1 VDRQWE
7 FWIDRGGTFT
17 DIVARRPDGLLVAH
31 KLLSDNPRAYR
42 DAAVAG
48 LRQLLGVEPDQKI
61 PAGAIRQVRLGT
73 TVATNALLE
82 RKGEPTVLVITRGFA
97 DALRI
102 AYQNRPRIFDRHI
115 ELPQLLYDRVIEA
128 DERVTAHGEVLTPL
142 DEDAI
147 ERQLKAA
154 HDDGFRSVAVVC
166 LHGYRYPQHE
176 QKIGDLARAAGFTQ
190 VCESHRTSP
199 LMKLVSRGDTTVVD
213 AYLSPILQRYVTE
226 VASELENVKLL
237 FMQSNGG
244 LTDAASFRGKDSILS
259 GPAGGIVGM
268 ARTARNAGFA
278 KVIGFD
284 MGGTS
289 TDVSH
294 YAGSFE
300 REYETQVAGVRMR
313 APMLSIHTVAAGG
326 GSVLRF
332 DGSRYRV
339 GPDSAGAYPGPACY
353 RNGGPLTLTDA
364 NVLLGRIQPAWFPH
378 VFGPDGDQP
387 LDAAVTEAKFG
398 ELAQQITRATGDRR
412 GPEQVAAGFA
422 EIAVANMANAIKK
435 ISVQRGYDVTEYL
448 LNVFGGAGGQHACAV
463 ADALGMS
470 KVLIHPLAGV
480 LSAYGIGLA
489 DIVAMR
495 ERAVEAPLT
504 AETAAALPGI
514 LGPLEREARAEV
526 EGWAG
531 GQENGVPEARIG
543 VTHRAHLRYEGTDT
557 AVIVPLGSVTG
568 MTAAFE
574 TEYARRFSFLMPGKT
589 IIAEAVS
596 VEVTGAQQGQAA
608 DTTARSAESADPGGR
623 PPGTPRGNDPQ
634 PARVRMFTAGAWAEV
649 GLFPRAALRPGHE
662 VDGPAIIAEDLA
674 TTVVEP
680 GWRAVV
686 TGRGDLLLER
696 TAPRPDRAGA
706 TTRADPVLLEIFNNL
721 FMSVAE
727 QMGVRLQATAH
738 SVNIKERLDFS
749 CAVFDAEGGLI
760 ANAPHMPVHLGSMGE
775 SIKMVI
781 RRNPDIRRGDVYVLN
796 DPYHGGTHI
805 PDITVVTPVFAPAP
819 DDEIWFYV
827 ASRGHHAE
835 IGGISP
841 GSMPSASTRVEEE
854 GVLIDNWLLV
864 ENGRLNE
871 AETVSLLQTA
881 EYPSRDPAT
890 NLADLRAQIA
900 ANEEGLRELHK
911 MAGHFGLDVVRAY
924 MAHVQENAAESV
936 RRVITALHHGQ
947 YAYELDN
954 GATIQVAVRVNA
966 NDRTATIDF
975 TGTSGQLDDNFN
987 APSSVAL
994 AAVLYVFR
1002 TLVDDDIPLNSGCL
1016 QPLTVIIP
1024 EHTML
1029 SPRYPAAVAA
1039 GNVETSQ
1046 AVSGALYG
1054 ALGVM
1059 AEGSGTMNNVTFGND
1074 RYQYYETVASGSGAG
1089 DGFDGTDVV
1098 QTKMTNSRLTD
1109 PEVLEWRYPVLLES
1123 YRIRPG
1129 SGGAGRWHGGNGGV
1143 RRLRFNEPMTIT
1155 TLTGHRRVPA
1165 FGMAGGQP
1173 GALGR
1178 HWIEH
1183 PDGTVT
1189 PMRGCDSVQVRP
1201 GDVFVIETPGGGGYG
1216 SVLYRTERGAR
1227 SPYQPSSASSSRRT
1241 VTSAASCPL
1250 VWSSTAISACRT
1262 RCRSWPASSSRWAAS
1277 HSSGGSPRHSRS
1289 ASTRCRSMCRPTPPG
1304 AGVVWSAASRA
1315 RRSRG
1320 SAGSRLLRST
1330 PECQPSSTGKANA
1343 RRGSASR
1350 SPSGSSRRTST

>member
-1 VDRQWE
+1 VDGRWE

-17 DIVARRPDGLLVAH
+17 DIVARRPDRRLTAH
-31 KLLSDNPRAYR
+31 KLLSDNPRAYQ

-48 LRQLLGVEPDQKI
+48 IRQLLGLGPDEKI
-61 PAGAIRQVRLGT
+61 PADRIGSARLGT

-82 RKGEPTVLVITRGFA
+82 RTGEPTVLVITEGFA

-102 AYQNRPRIFDRHI
+102 AYQNRPRIFDRRI
-115 ELPQLLYDRVIEA
+115 VLPELLYERVIEA
-128 DERVTAHGEVLTPL
+128 RERVTARGEVLTPL

-147 ERQLKAA
+147 TKSLKAA
-154 HDDGFRSVAVVC
+154 YDDGFRSVAVVC
-166 LHGYRYPQHE
+166 VHGYRYPAHE
-176 QKIGDLARAAGFTQ
+176 ARIGEIARAAGFTQ
-190 VCESHRTSP
+190 VSESHRTSP

-213 AYLSPILQRYVTE
+213 AYLSPILQRYVAE
-226 VASELENVKLL
+226 VARELEDVKLL

-268 ARTARNAGFA
+268 ARTAAQAGFS

-294 YAGSFE
+294 FAGAFE

-326 GSVLRF
+326 GSVLHF

-339 GPDSAGAYPGPACY
+339 GPDSAGADPGPACY
-353 RNGGPLTLTDA
+353 RRGGPLTVTDA
-364 NVLLGRIQPAWFPH
+364 NVLLGRIQPGYFPH
-378 VFGPDGDQP
+378 VFGEHSDAP
-387 LDAAVTEAKFG
+387 LDAGITEAKFT
-398 ELAQQITRATGDRR
+398 ELSEQIAAATGDRR
-412 GPEQVAAGFA
+412 GPEQVAAGFI

-435 ISVQRGYDVTEYL
+435 ISVQRGYDVTEYV

-495 ERAVEAPLT
+495 EQAVEAPLT
-504 AETAAALPGI
+504 DNLIAALPAI
-514 LGPLEREARAEV
+514 AGPLEASARAEV
-526 EGWAG
+526 AG
-531 GQENGVPEARIG
+531 EGVPGDRI
-543 VTHRAHLRYEGTDT
+543 TAAHRAHLRYEGTDT
-557 AVIVPLGSVTG
+557 AVIVPVGSVPA
-568 MTAAFE
+568 MTRAFE
-574 TEYARRFSFLMPGKT
+574 TEYTRRFSFLMPDKT
-589 IIAEAVS
+589 ILVEAVS
-596 VEVTGAQQGQAA
+596 VEVMGAQEKLSAQ
-608 DTTARSAESADPGGR
+608 TTARSAQEESAGPER
-623 PPGTPRGNDPQ
+623 P
-634 PARVRMFTAGAWAEV
+634 ASHEKARMFTAGGWAEA
-649 GLFPRAALRPGHE
+649 GLFRRAGLRPGQAI
-662 VDGPAIIAEDLA
+662 DGPAIITEDLA
-674 TTVVEP
+674 TTVVDP
-680 GWRAVV
+680 GWQAVV
-686 TGRGDLLLER
+686 TGHGDLLLSR
-696 TAPRPDRAGA
+696 VTARPGRAAVGTA
-706 TTRADPVLLEIFNNL
+706 ADPVMLEIFNNL

-749 CAVFDAEGGLI
+749 CALFDAEGGLI

-781 RRNPDIRRGDVYVLN
+781 QRNHGRIRRGDVYVLN
-796 DPYHGGTHI
+796 DPYHGGTHL
-805 PDITVVTPVFAPAP
+805 PDITVVTPVFAPRREPSEPEPTAAMSQRRGYNRLDVTSHRSGPPASGPAP
-819 DDEIWFYV
+819 DDDELWFYV

-841 GSMPSASTRVEEE
+841 GSMPAASTRVEEE

-864 ENGRLNE
+864 RDGRLRE
-871 AETVSLLQTA
+871 AETIALLQTA

-900 ANEEGLRELHK
+900 ANERGIAELHK
-911 MAGHFGLDVVRAY
+911 MVDHFGLDVVQAY
-924 MAHVQENAAESV
+924 MGHVQQNAAESV
-936 RRVITALHHGQ
+936 RRVITALHDGH
-947 YAYELDN
+947 YAYELDD
-954 GATIQVAVRVNA
+954 GAVIRVAVRVNA
-966 NDRTATIDF
+966 GERTAEIDF
-975 TGTSGQLDDNFN
+975 TGTSSQLRDNFN
-987 APSSVAL
+987 APSSVAM

-1016 QPLTVIIP
+1016 HPLKVIIP
-1024 EHTML
+1024 PGTML
-1029 SPRYPAAVAA
+1029 SPEYPAAVAA

-1046 AVSGALYG
+1046 VVTGALYA

-1129 SGGAGRWHGGNGGV
+1129 SGGAGRWRGGNGGI
-1143 RRLRFNEPMTIT
+1143 RRLRFSQPMTVT
-1155 TLTGHRRVPA
+1155 TLTGHRRIPA

-1183 PDGTVT
+1183 QDGTVT
-1189 PMRGCDSVQVRP
+1189 AMRGCDSVTVRP

-1216 SVLYRTERGAR
+1216 
-1227 SPYQPSSASSSRRT
+1227 
-1241 VTSAASCPL
+1241 
-1250 VWSSTAISACRT
+1250 
-1262 RCRSWPASSSRWAAS
+1262 
-1277 HSSGGSPRHSRS
+1277 
-1289 ASTRCRSMCRPTPPG
+1289 TP
-1304 AGVVWSAASRA
+1304 
-1315 RRSRG
+1315 
-1320 SAGSRLLRST
+1320 
-1330 PECQPSSTGKANA
+1330 
-1343 RRGSASR
+1343 
-1350 SPSGSSRRTST
+1350 

>member
-1 VDRQWE
+1 LGPGQWE

-17 DIVARRPDGLLVAH
+17 DIVARRPDGQLIAH

-48 LRQLLGVEPDQKI
+48 IRQLLQLNRREPI
-61 PAGAIRQVRLGT
+61 PADRIRQVRLGT

-82 RKGEPTVLVITRGFA
+82 RTGEPTVLVITRGFA

-102 AYQNRPRIFDRHI
+102 AYQNRPRIFDRRI

-128 DERVTAHGEVLTPL
+128 GERIGAHGEILTPL

-147 ERQLKAA
+147 S
-154 HDDGFRSVAVVC
+154 HDLAQARKDGFTAVAIVC
-166 LHGYRYPQHE
+166 MHGYRYPDHE
-176 QKIGDLARAAGFTQ
+176 RRIGALARDAGFTQ
-190 VCESHRTSP
+190 VSESHRTSP

-213 AYLSPILQRYVTE
+213 AYLSPILQRYVSE
-226 VASELENVKLL
+226 VASELNGVKLL

-268 ARTARNAGFA
+268 ARTASNAGFTR
-278 KVIGFD
+278 VIGFD

-294 YAGSFE
+294 YAGNLE
-300 REYETQVAGVRMR
+300 REYETLVAGVRMR

-326 GSVLRF
+326 GSVLHF

-339 GPDSAGAYPGPACY
+339 GPDSAGADPGPACY

-364 NVLLGRIQPAWFPH
+364 NVLLGRIQPPEFPR

-387 LDAAVTEAKFG
+387 LDEKVTRAKFN
-398 ELAQQITRATGDRR
+398 ELATQITGQTGDTR
-412 GPEQVAAGFA
+412 GPEQVAAGFV

-470 KVLIHPLAGV
+470 QVLIHPLAGV

-489 DIVAMR
+489 DVVAMR
-495 ERAVEAPLT
+495 EQAVEAPLDAGT
-504 AETAAALPGI
+504 PGKI
-514 LGPLEREARAEV
+514 AQTLQPLERDARAEV
-526 EGWAG
+526 QAEVAPGTKISA
-531 GQENGVPEARIG
+531 ARR
-543 VTHRAHLRYEGTDT
+543 VHLRYDGTDT
-557 AVIVPLGSVTG
+557 AVIVPAGSLAE

-574 TEYARRFSFLMPGKT
+574 AEYARRFSFLMPDKT

-596 VEVTGAQQGQAA
+596 VEVTGAQETLPA
-608 DTTARSAESADPGGR
+608 DTTVRSAKKDSAEPV
-623 PPGTPRGNDPQ
+623 P
-634 PARVRMFTAGAWAEV
+634 VRMFTAGAWAEV
-649 GLFPRAALRPGHE
+649 DLFPRAALRRGQA

-686 TGRGDLLLER
+686 TDRGDLMLER
-696 TAPRPDRAGA
+696 TTPRPDRAQAG
-706 TTRADPVLLEIFNNL
+706 TSADPVMLEIFNNL

-749 CAVFDAEGGLI
+749 CAVFDRDGGLI

-781 RRNPDIRRGDVYVLN
+781 QRNPNIRRGDVYVLN
-796 DPYHGGTHI
+796 DPYHGGTHL
-805 PDITVVTPVFAPAP
+805 PDVTVVTPVFAPAG
-819 DDEIWFYV
+819 DRHSDNHHDEIWFYV

-864 ENGRLNE
+864 QDGRLNE
-871 AETVSLLQTA
+871 AETINLLQTA
-881 EYPSRDPAT
+881 RYPSRAPAT

-900 ANEEGLRELHK
+900 ANEEGIRELHA
-911 MAGHFGLDVVRAY
+911 MVGHFGLDVVRAY
-924 MAHVQENAAESV
+924 MGHVQENAAESV
-936 RRVITALHHGQ
+936 RRVITALHDGHFE
-947 YAYELDN
+947 YELDN
-954 GATIQVAVRVNA
+954 GAKINVTVRVNQQ
-966 NDRTATIDF
+966 DRTAEIDF
-975 TGTSGQLDDNFN
+975 TGTSAQLKDNFN
-987 APSSVAL
+987 APSSVAM

-1046 AVSGALYG
+1046 IVTGALYA

-1129 SGGAGRWHGGNGGV
+1129 SAGAGRWHGGRGGI
-1143 RRLRFNEPMTIT
+1143 RRLRFTEPMTVT

-1189 PMRGCDSVQVRP
+1189 PMQGCDSVPVRP

-1216 SVLYRTERGAR
+1216 PSSLCRTDHPAR
-1227 SPYQPSSASSSRRT
+1227 SR
-1241 VTSAASCPL
+1241 
-1250 VWSSTAISACRT
+1250 
-1262 RCRSWPASSSRWAAS
+1262 PAN
-1277 HSSGGSPRHSRS
+1277 P
-1289 ASTRCRSMCRPTPPG
+1289 PPG
-1304 AGVVWSAASRA
+1304 R
-1315 RRSRG
+1315 
-1320 SAGSRLLRST
+1320 
-1330 PECQPSSTGKANA
+1330 
-1343 RRGSASR
+1343 
-1350 SPSGSSRRTST
+1350 